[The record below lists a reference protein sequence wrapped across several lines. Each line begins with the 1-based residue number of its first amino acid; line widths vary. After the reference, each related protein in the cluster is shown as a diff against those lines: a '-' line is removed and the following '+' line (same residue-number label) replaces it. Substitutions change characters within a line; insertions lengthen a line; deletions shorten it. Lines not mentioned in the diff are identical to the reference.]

1 MQPAANRL
9 HREYLIYP
17 IFVFTLPNNIISP
30 KSDVISTEYSA
41 APERKSRFVKHN
53 PELCKKA
60 RSVSDRRSQAQRIAA
75 YPCTNSYCFK
85 NCIISYPA
93 PAVTLSYLIK
103 PTGAFSRLAV
113 G

>member
-17 IFVFTLPNNIISP
+17 IFVFMLPNNINSP
-30 KSDVISTEYSA
+30 KSDVISTKSA
-41 APERKSRFVKHN
+41 AASKQKSRFVKHKSK
-53 PELCKKA
+53 LCNKA

-75 YPCTNSYCFK
+75 YPCTTAYCFK

>member
-1 MQPAANRL
+1 MQPTANRL
-9 HREYLIYP
+9 HREYLLYP
-17 IFVFTLPNNIISP
+17 IFALSLPNNVNFP
-30 KSDVISTEYSA
+30 KSDAISTETTA
-41 APERKSRFVKHN
+41 ASKQKSRFVKHKSK
-53 PELCKKA
+53 LCNKA

-75 YPCTNSYCFK
+75 YPCTTAYCFK

-93 PAVTLSYLIK
+93 PAVTLSYIIK